1 MQKAKVE
8 IVCQGSKE
16 FPHDKA
22 FIVKAFV
29 NEGDPK
35 TVRLANMVSYPT
47 YDSKTK
53 TTSQKTIGSGRPDY
67 ENKRI
72 ILDCKEEI
80 KRGVPCKF
88 NLIIKDDSEAR
99 KIFDEFILEHLSE
112 AVTRPAKKD
121 VVTLSDIEGRLK
133 QAS

>member
-8 IVCQGSKE
+8 IVCEGSKE
-16 FPHDKA
+16 RPHDKN

-35 TVRLANMVSYPT
+35 TIQLANMVSYPT

-67 ENKRI
+67 ENNRI
-72 ILDCKEEI
+72 ILDCNQVKKGI
-80 KRGVPCKF
+80 PCKF
-88 NLIIKDDSEAR
+88 NLIIKDNSEAR
-99 KIFDEFILEHLSE
+99 KRFDEFILEHLSE
-112 AVTRPAKKD
+112 AATRPSRKD
-121 VVTLSDIEGRLK
+121 VVTLSDIEARVREV
-133 QAS
+133 S